1 MKEAHSQYRQ
11 GNAGFS
17 LVELLVGIVVGLLTV
32 LAIVESFAFFEGQ
45 KRTSI
50 GGASAEENGLLG
62 SFMIERDA
70 RMAGFGLTGIGCTTI
85 KVYNANATPTDFTLS
100 GLSVTIT
107 QNTSSLKVP
116 ATATEGTDTVEIVYS
131 SSAFGSIPATLQMP
145 MPDSSAILRVDNG
158 IGFNAGELVLISQ
171 PPQDCSVV
179 QASMNGQQ
187 VGIANLTGPGTQ
199 WNLQHNPGG
208 AYPFNPPGGH
218 NIFPAG
224 GYTTGA
230 KVQNM
235 GNIVNRRYY
244 ISNNNLMVDEL
255 TTSGPSAGI
264 YTTQTLVNGIVS
276 LKAQYGRDTG
286 TDGFLDVFDNTA
298 PASTEKLVALRIG
311 LLARVGVYE
320 KNVVTPSAT
329 VPLWPSGPTATIT
342 SDEQHYR
349 YKSFYTTI
357 PLRNTIWNN

>member
-11 GNAGFS
+11 GNAGFT

-50 GGASAEENGLLG
+50 GGASAEENGLLA
-62 SFMIERDA
+62 SFIIERDV
-70 RMAGFGLTGIGCTTI
+70 RMAGFGMIGLGCSTI
-85 KVYNANATPTDFTLS
+85 NLYSANATPNNITLS
-100 GLSVTIT
+100 SLAVTIT
-107 QNTSSLKVP
+107 QNTSSVKNP
-116 ATATEGTDTVEIVYS
+116 ATATEGTDTIEILYS
-131 SSAFGSIPATLQMP
+131 SSPYGSIPAVLQVNMANSDP
-145 MPDSSAILRVDNG
+145 TGALRVDNG
-158 IGFNAGELVLISQ
+158 IGLSQGQLVLFTQSSQ
-171 PPQDCSVV
+171 ACSVL
-179 QASMNGQQ
+179 QLSGNSQQ
-187 VGIANLTGPGTQ
+187 VAAPNVTGPGTQ
-199 WNLQHNPGG
+199 WDLPHVSGG
-208 AYPFNPPGGH
+208 TTPFSPPVGQ

-230 KVQNM
+230 NVMNM
-235 GNIVNRRYY
+235 GSLVHRRYY

-255 TTSGPSAGI
+255 TPAGT
-264 YTTQTLVNGIVS
+264 YSTQTLVNGIVS
-276 LKAQYGRDTG
+276 MKVQYGRDTG

-298 PASTEKLVALRIG
+298 PASTDKLVALRIG
-311 LLARVGVYE
+311 LLTRVGVFE
-320 KNVVTPSAT
+320 KNVATPST
-329 VPLWPSGPTATIT
+329 TIPLWPSGPTATIS

>member
-11 GNAGFS
+11 GNAGFT

-50 GGASAEENGLLG
+50 GGTSAEENGLLA

-85 KVYNANATPTDFTLS
+85 NAYNANASPTNFTLS

-116 ATATEGTDTVEIVYS
+116 STATEGTDTVEIVYS
-131 SSAFGSIPATLQMP
+131 SSAFGSIPATLQRLNQ
-145 MPDSSAILRVDNG
+145 SSSTLWVDNG
-158 IGFNAGELVLISQ
+158 IGFSSSQLVVISQ
-171 PPQDCSVV
+171 PGFNCTLV
-179 QASMNGQQ
+179 QLTQNSQQ
-187 VGIANLTGPGTQ
+187 TGVANVTGPGTQ
-199 WNLQHNPGG
+199 WDLNHNPGLS
-208 AYPFNPPGGH
+208 PFNPPNGGT
-218 NIFPAG
+218 IFPAAPG
-224 GYTTGA
+224 FSAGA
-230 KVQNM
+230 KVHNM
-235 GNIVNRRYY
+235 GNIVHRRYY

-255 TTSGPSAGI
+255 TTSGPTAGI

-320 KNVVTPSAT
+320 KNVVTPSTT

-349 YKSFYTTI
+349 FKPFYTTI